1 MNHNT
6 ERMKA
11 SDSSV
16 STCMCPSAV
25 FLVRQ
30 SKLGFVVTVVL
41 RNKTDLS
48 SDEVELGVT
57 LHTSR
62 ALEGGGEKEKQDVTQ
77 HAELERVTFNSS
89 AKEKIFQ
96 AIFKPS
102 AKQTFIIQAAS

>member
-25 FLVRQ
+25 FLIR
-30 SKLGFVVTVVL
+30 FVVTVVL

-96 AIFKPS
+96 AIFNLLY
-102 AKQTFIIQAAS
+102 KQHLSVVM

>member
-1 MNHNT
+1 MNHSL
-6 ERMKA
+6 RFFSFYMH
-11 SDSSV
+11 V
-16 STCMCPSAV
+16 SL
-25 FLVRQ
+25 FLMRQ

-62 ALEGGGEKEKQDVTQ
+62 ALEDGGGKEKQDVTQ
-77 HAELERVTFNSS
+77 HAELGRVTFNSS

-96 AIFKPS
+96 AIFK
-102 AKQTFIIQAAS
+102 QTFIIQEASWCWCTTVM